1 MNLRALI
8 TTKTAELDQLIQQ
21 LQLID
26 QVLTHVEHGTEQ
38 IEQVLKDLTS
48 RDELV
53 YAEATLDSAL
63 QSACRF
69 SSSIPTCAKKVKQSE
84 DTIEE
89 EEEEKIHYS
98 LLAKFNPS
106 K

>member
-21 LQLID
+21 LRLID

-53 YAEATLDSAL
+53 YAEATLNSAL
-63 QSACRF
+63 QSACLL

-89 EEEEKIHYS
+89 EEEKIHYS

>member
-21 LQLID
+21 LRLID

-48 RDELV
+48 RVELV
-53 YAEATLDSAL
+53 YAEATLNSAL
-63 QSACRF
+63 QSACLL

-89 EEEEKIHYS
+89 EEEKIHYS